1 MEVEIPEILITGAY
15 GMLGGYLKN
24 EFSGNVIKTSVFSLG
39 RRKDNDFIC
48 DLVSGIPD
56 FRDKRFQAVIHC
68 AGTES
73 DKGAMELN
81 YGGTVNLLKA
91 LEINPPKHFVYLSS
105 YKVYSMD
112 SGTDI
117 SESANTKTD
126 NKAGE
131 SKLLA
136 EKAVTEWAED
146 HDVVLTIIRPAR
158 MFGSGVGGETLEL
171 FKDAVNG
178 GYIHIRG
185 NDARVSLVTALDVAK
200 AIKSVY
206 PKGGIFNAADGVNPR
221 FIDMMEALSANAGR
235 HKRMTSLPPSWAE
248 WLWRICR
255 WIPVI
260 DRNLNPYVTAQRMK
274 TLTIDGSRLAE
285 AAGIR
290 YHDTIKVISRTDPDY
305 PYAE

>member
-136 EKAVTEWAED
+136 EKAVSEWAED

-235 HKRMTSLPPSWAE
+235 HKRMTCLPPSWAE

-260 DRNLNPYVTAQRMK
+260 DRNLNPYVAAQRMK
-274 TLTIDGSRLAE
+274 TITINGSALAE
-285 AAGIR
+285 AAGIK